1 MQVNGRADHIEDYL
15 CTVRTGQWFGWSDID
30 NKIYENLIVH
40 DGGSKPTE
48 KECTDGLAAMQAAWD
63 FENANPATLVRKI
76 RDRLLAESDWTQSRD
91 VVLLNDT
98 TWKQYRQD
106 LRDLPASASFTP
118 KLDSNGDLD
127 MSSVTWPLKPS

>member
-1 MQVNGRADHIEDYL
+1 MIKLGIVDAISALHPTAQFTTNNGKIEEWHSSEI
-15 CTVRTGQWFGWSDID
+15 TQ
-30 NKIYENLIVH
+30 
-40 DGGSKPTE
+40 PTE
-48 KECTDGLAAMQAAWD
+48 EEIEVKLAELKAA
-63 FENANPATLVRKI
+63 EPARQVREI
-76 RDRLLAESDWTQSRD
+76 RNRLLAESDWTQNRD

-127 MSSVTWPLKPS
+127 MSSVTWPLKPST

>member
-48 KECTDGLAAMQAAWD
+48 KECIDGLAAMQAAWD

-76 RDRLLAESDWTQSRD
+76 RDRLLAESDWTQNRD

-118 KLDSNGDLD
+118 KLDSNGNLD

>member
-1 MQVNGRADHIEDYL
+1 MRFESYIMSALLELKPGAEWTIRGDNY
-15 CTVRTGQWFGWSDID
+15 SDLEWLD
-30 NKIYENLIVH
+30 K
-40 DGGSKPTE
+40 SQTKPTE
-48 KECTDGLAAMQAAWD
+48 EEINAKIAELEAA
-63 FENANPATLVRKI
+63 EPARQVREI
-76 RDRLLAESDWTQSRD
+76 RDRLLAESDWTQNRD

-118 KLDSNGDLD
+118 KLNSNGDLD

>member
-1 MQVNGRADHIEDYL
+1 M
-15 CTVRTGQWFGWSDID
+15 
-30 NKIYENLIVH
+30 KITIVEALIALKPKAQFILRG
-40 DGGSKPTE
+40 DTYAGLEWLDESQTKPTE
-48 KECTDGLAAMQAAWD
+48 DEI
-63 FENANPATLVRKI
+63 NAKITELETAEPARQVREI
-76 RDRLLAESDWTQSRD
+76 RDRLLAESDWTQNRD

>member
-1 MQVNGRADHIEDYL
+1 MKI
-15 CTVRTGQWFGWSDID
+15 TIID
-30 NKIYENLIVH
+30 ALIALRPKTEWIL
-40 DGGSKPTE
+40 DGNTYAGLKWLDKSQTKPTE
-48 KECTDGLAAMQAAWD
+48 DEVNAKIAELEAA
-63 FENANPATLVRKI
+63 EPARQVREI
-76 RDRLLAESDWTQSRD
+76 RDRLLAESDWTQNRD

-118 KLDSNGDLD
+118 KLDSNGNLD

>member
-1 MQVNGRADHIEDYL
+1 MNYANVLVRNYPGTSWKMENSSDYDTL
-15 CTVRTGQWFGWSDID
+15 EWYDET
-30 NKIYENLIVH
+30 
-40 DGGSKPTE
+40 SKPSKNDLDAKLIE
-48 KECTDGLAAMQAAWD
+48 L
-63 FENANPATLVRKI
+63 ENAEPARQVREI
-76 RDRLLAESDWTQSRD
+76 RNRLLAESDWTQSRD

-118 KLDSNGDLD
+118 KLDSNGNLD